1 MKSLII
7 KIITTVVTALLFTG
21 CYTYH
26 KPIHTKHVYQK
37 TCYPGDKEATWNE
50 LLEWKNVM
58 YNTRRNREKYC
69 VTNKNIEYLLYCI
82 NIEKY
87 HTKVEKYV
95 TNLQEKYD
103 NICKPKDLF

>member
-1 MKSLII
+1 MKSLIL
-7 KIITTVVTALLFTG
+7 KIITIVVTTLLFTG

-58 YNTRRNREKYC
+58 YNTRRNRAKYC
-69 VTNKNIEYLLYCI
+69 SVNTIGYLRYCI
-82 NIEKY
+82 DIEKY
-87 HTKVEKYV
+87 HTKVENYV
-95 TNLQEKYD
+95 NNLQEKYD
-103 NICKPKDLF
+103 NTCKPEDLF